1 MKVMTNGEKQRFCAF
16 AASLFAPP
24 DGTIVD
30 DLQQDELRALIEEY
44 VQKWGGDGRLPAGL
58 IRETGNTDFLP
69 ALTTEYERL
78 FGEWEEKISLVE
90 STYKPWTEDKQ
101 CGMVFA
107 ASKGLIMGDYALHMM
122 ELYRQASIEV
132 PEEYRSLPD
141 HLVLELEFLALLY
154 RFTSD
159 EQIER
164 FIGDHLDW
172 IPELKEAMEKA
183 QPHPFYSSA
192 VELLYL
198 FLQHEVKNG
207 KVKHHGQKKIH

>member
-1 MKVMTNGEKQRFCAF
+1 MTNGEKQQFCAF

-24 DGTIVD
+24 VETIVD
-30 DLQQDELRALIEEY
+30 DLRQDELHVLIGEY
-44 VQKWGGDGRLPAGL
+44 ARKWGGDGQLPEAL
-58 IRETGNTDFLP
+58 IRETGKADLLS
-69 ALTTEYERL
+69 ALRREYERL

-90 STYKPWTEDKQ
+90 STYKRWTEDKQ

-107 ASKGLIMGDYALHMM
+107 VSKGLFMGDYALHMQ
-122 ELYRQASIEV
+122 ELYRQTSLEV
-132 PEEYRSLPD
+132 PEEYRSMPD

-154 RFTSD
+154 RFAPD

-192 VELLYL
+192 VELLQL
-198 FLQHEVKNG
+198 FLQHEAING